1 MKLTIRVKLLLIIL
15 IANTALVLAIYVANK
30 LAFEK
35 SFSEYIENTSRV
47 QLQEV
52 IAKVAQ
58 TYEKHGS
65 LAWVYKGS
73 DDWESL
79 VRFYYGLA
87 RDTGRGGFSGY
98 EGSRPPPP
106 RDDSRPPPPRRYDE
120 ANIRQDDFRPPRP
133 RRTDEEF
140 RRRDERRQ
148 PPPRPANRRLLL
160 KDADGQL
167 LMGNAQ
173 NTQNTFWFPIYK
185 TDHLSEPKSAQVI
198 AYLGVEGSGLI
209 RNEFDQLFAKQQQQQ
224 FILIALVALLVT
236 VLLAVPFSKYMVKP
250 IIQLRR
256 NAKVLTQGDY
266 SAQVD
271 ISSKDE
277 LGLLARDMN
286 RLADTLAQNQIARQ
300 QWIADISHELRT
312 PIAVI
317 RAELEAMIDG
327 VIDSTPEQLMSL
339 HEEIQR
345 LTRLVED
352 LHQLSLSDRGALTYH
367 MDRHNLHDILS
378 RTFAKNR
385 HQIDAKHLACSLQCA
400 EDLELDCDEQ
410 RLGQLFDNLLQNS
423 LRYTDSS
430 LQQPGTLDVKVTQHD
445 GETKICWQDSAP
457 GVSPAQL
464 SKLFDRL
471 YRVEGARSREA
482 GGSGLGLAICQSIVL
497 AHNGEVSAD
506 LSELGGLAIMIT
518 LRH

>member
-35 SFSEYIENTSRV
+35 SFSKYIENTSRV
-47 QLQEV
+47 QLQDV
-52 IAKVAQ
+52 IAKVSQ
-58 TYEKHGS
+58 TYETQGS

-79 VRFYYGLA
+79 VHLYYELA
-87 RDTGRGGFSGY
+87 RDSGRGGFEGY
-98 EGSRPPPP
+98 EGNRPPPP
-106 RDDSRPPPPRRYDE
+106 RDDSRPPRPRRYDE
-120 ANIRQDDFRPPRP
+120 ANTRPPKP
-133 RRTDEEF
+133 RRAGEEF
-140 RRRDERRQ
+140 RRPEERRQ
-148 PPPRPANRRLLL
+148 PPPRPTNRRLLL

-173 NTQNTFWFPIYK
+173 NTKNTFWFPIYQS
-185 TDHLSEPKSAQVI
+185 DHLSEPKYEQVI
-198 AYLGVEGSGLI
+198 AYLGIEGSGLI

-224 FILIALVALLVT
+224 FILIALIALLVT

-250 IIQLRR
+250 IVQLRR

-327 VIDSTPEQLMSL
+327 IIDSTPEQLMSL

-367 MDRHNLHDILS
+367 MDTHNLYDILS

-385 HQIDAKHLACSLQCA
+385 HQIDTKHLTFSLQCS
-400 EDLELDCDEQ
+400 ENLELDCDEQ
-410 RLGQLFDNLLQNS
+410 RLGQLFDNLLQNT

-430 LQQPGTLDVKVTQHD
+430 LHQPGVLDVKVSQHD

-457 GVSPAQL
+457 GVSISQID
-464 SKLFDRL
+464 KLFDRL

-497 AHNGEVSAD
+497 AHNGEISAG

>member
-1 MKLTIRVKLLLIIL
+1 MKLTIRVKLLLLIL
-15 IANTALVLAIYVANK
+15 IANTALVLAIYAANK

-35 SFSEYIENTSRV
+35 SFSTYIENTSRV

-65 LAWVYKGS
+65 LAWVYRGS

-79 VRFYYGLA
+79 VRFYYEQSRLSG
-87 RDTGRGGFSGY
+87 DGFESHEGR
-98 EGSRPPPP
+98 RPPPP
-106 RDDSRPPPPRRYDE
+106 RKE
-120 ANIRQDDFRPPRP
+120 TRPPRP
-133 RRTDEEF
+133 RRHDEGHGPRPRADEEF
-140 RRRDERRQ
+140 SRRSEHRP
-148 PPPRPANRRLLL
+148 PPPRAGNRRLLL

-167 LMGNAQ
+167 LMGSAQ
-173 NTQNTFWFPIYK
+173 NTKNTFWFPVYK
-185 TDHLSEPKSAQVI
+185 TDHLNDPKQEQVI
-198 AYLGVEGSGLI
+198 AYLGVEGSALI
-209 RNEFDQLFAKQQQQQ
+209 RNEFDLLFAKQQQQQ
-224 FILIALVALLVT
+224 FIIIALIALLVT
-236 VLLAVPFSKYMVKP
+236 VVLAVPFSKYMVKP
-250 IIQLRR
+250 IVQLRR

-286 RLADTLAQNQIARQ
+286 RLADTLAQNQVARQ

-327 VIDSTPEQLMSL
+327 IIDSTPEQLMSL

-345 LTRLVED
+345 LTRLVDD

-367 MDRHNLHDILS
+367 MATHNLHDILS
-378 RTFAKNR
+378 RTFAKSR
-385 HQIDAKHLACSLQCA
+385 HQIDTKHLVCTLQCS
-400 EDLELDCDEQ
+400 EDLALDCDEQ
-410 RLGQLFDNLLQNS
+410 RLGQLFDNLLQNT

-430 LQQPGTLDVKVTQHD
+430 LQHPGTLDVKVTQHN

-457 GVSPAQL
+457 GVSSGQL
-464 SKLFDRL
+464 EKLFDRL

-497 AHNGEVSAD
+497 AHNGQISAD